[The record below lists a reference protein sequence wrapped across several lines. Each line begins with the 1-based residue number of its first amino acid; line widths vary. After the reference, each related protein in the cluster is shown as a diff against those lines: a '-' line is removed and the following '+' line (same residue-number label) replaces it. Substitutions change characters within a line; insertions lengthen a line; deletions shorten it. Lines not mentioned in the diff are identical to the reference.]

1 MSKKGNEKP
10 VDLVTFAEKVIVM
23 HDTVANTQNKSIID
37 QCNNLKSS
45 GILPDD
51 VEMQK
56 SIYEMTLMNNVN
68 QFRDAV
74 FMTVYNLACSE
85 MKSFEALFAETV
97 YRKMGLMFG
106 NLSRA
111 YDSNAAKILSTNINK
126 MVQESFSVKNTDI
139 DPYGQSQFY
148 DIVKEIVGTPI
159 LQFAQDAVGYD
170 NLFQTDVY
178 NNLFDRLI
186 MTYYSYLIGKWKATM
201 FNAVVISIPE
211 LNPSPEMTDLIYCN
225 IIEAIE
231 DAANSLIPILE
242 KVFKAICVL
251 ALTGRSTDQ
260 TEFIKQFE
268 NKMETVAGIPDKRE
282 PASLPLDN
290 LHL

>member
-23 HDTVANTQNKSIID
+23 SNTVTNTQNKSIID

-45 GILPDD
+45 VLFPDD
-51 VEMQK
+51 PEMRK
-56 SIYEMTLMNNVN
+56 SIYETTLMSNVN

-74 FMTVYNLACSE
+74 FKTVYNLACTE

-97 YRKMGLMFG
+97 YRKMGLLFG
-106 NLSRA
+106 NVSRS
-111 YDSNAAKILSTNINK
+111 YGDNAANILSTNINK
-126 MVQESFSVKNTDI
+126 MVQESFLVKYADI
-139 DPYGQSQFY
+139 DPNGQSQFY
-148 DIVKEIVGTPI
+148 DIVNEIVRTPI
-159 LQFAQDAVGYD
+159 LEFAYDAVGHD
-170 NLFQTDVY
+170 NLFESDVY

-201 FNAVVISIPE
+201 FNAVVVSIPE

-231 DAANSLIPILE
+231 DAANSLIPILD
-242 KVFKAICVL
+242 KVFRAICVL

-260 TEFIKQFE
+260 TEFIKQFDE
-268 NKMETVAGIPDKRE
+268 KMEAVGVPDKKE

>member
-23 HDTVANTQNKSIID
+23 SNTVANTQNKSIID

-45 GILPDD
+45 GLLPDD
-51 VEMQK
+51 AEMRK
-56 SIYEMTLMNNVN
+56 NIYEMTLMNNVN

-97 YRKMGLMFG
+97 YRKMGLLFG
-106 NLSRA
+106 NVSRS
-111 YDSNAAKILSTNINK
+111 YGDDAAKILSTNINE
-126 MVQESFSVKNTDI
+126 MVQKSFSVRDTDI

-148 DIVKEIVGTPI
+148 DIIKEIVGTPI
-159 LQFAQDAVGYD
+159 LQLAYGAVGHD
-170 NLFQTDVY
+170 NFFESDVY

-231 DAANSLIPILE
+231 DAANSLIPILD
-242 KVFKAICVL
+242 KVFRAICAL

-268 NKMETVAGIPDKRE
+268 DKMEAAGIPDKKE